1 MTEEIIYREMMSS
14 EIRDVDDKE
23 RSFSHPISDETVD
36 GHGSIIKVDGWDL
49 KRFKSNP
56 VVLFAHDSLGLPI
69 ARSTKI
75 WKEDGRL
82 MTRTQFAGVDQLHPF
97 AETAYKLARDGFIRA
112 WSVGFRAKERTRR
125 EDIDE
130 DEHPIDPYV
139 YTKQELMEYSLVP
152 IPSNP
157 NAILDAKR
165 SGHDVSSLL
174 DWFSQHEKI
183 RTFYQSRGVEF
194 EDAEFLEQRK
204 FSREEMFE
212 ETSTRQFE
220 VQSLIFPKKHW
231 SSAAE
236 CKTWAKDHDFK
247 AGSVDETEDSYRL
260 RQRDPE
266 DFTRLRTICVN
277 PGDMDAGSEKCKV
290 KAVGGPVKEKSID
303 DELERELLSLII
315 EENVR

>member
-1 MTEEIIYREMMSS
+1 MTESIVYREMMAS

-49 KRFKSNP
+49 KRFKANP
-56 VVLFAHDSLGLPI
+56 IVLFAHDSWSLPI

-82 MTRTQFAGVDQLHPF
+82 MTRTQFAGLDQLHPF
-97 AETAYKLARDGFIRA
+97 AETAFKLAKDGFIRA

-130 DEHPIDPYV
+130 DEHPVDPYV

-165 SGHDVSSLL
+165 SGQDVSPVLQ
-174 DWFSQHEKI
+174 WFSQHEKI
-183 RTFYQSRGVEF
+183 RTFYTSRGVEF
-194 EDAEFLEQRK
+194 EDPLDEEIEQ
-204 FSREEMFE
+204 
-212 ETSTRQFE
+212 
-220 VQSLIFPKKHW
+220 
-231 SSAAE
+231 
-236 CKTWAKDHDFK
+236 
-247 AGSVDETEDSYRL
+247 
-260 RQRDPE
+260 
-266 DFTRLRTICVN
+266 
-277 PGDMDAGSEKCKV
+277 
-290 KAVGGPVKEKSID
+290 
-303 DELERELLSLII
+303 ELLSLII
-315 EENVR
+315 SENVR